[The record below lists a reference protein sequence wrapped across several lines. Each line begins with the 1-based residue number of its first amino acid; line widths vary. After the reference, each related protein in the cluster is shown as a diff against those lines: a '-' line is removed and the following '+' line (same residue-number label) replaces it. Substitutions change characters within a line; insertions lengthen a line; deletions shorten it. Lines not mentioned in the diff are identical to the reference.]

1 MMIKPWLIRIV
12 GKTKQYISLQVL
24 ANWIGLLANIV
35 VTASVAR
42 LLGALYEGSF
52 EEGQLSATLL
62 AALAAVVVRIVC
74 TLAASRMS
82 FLASDEVKRIL
93 RERIYRKLCRLGLSY
108 TEKIGT
114 SEAVQ
119 IAGEGVDQLEVYFGS
134 YLPQLFYSLL
144 APVTLFAVFL
154 PISVKAA
161 VVLLICVPLIPV
173 AIMGVQKLARR
184 LLGQYW
190 GVYADLGG
198 TFLDNVQG
206 LTTLKIYEAD
216 GERHKEMNRQAEAF
230 RRITMKVLYMQLNS
244 ITVMDVIA
252 YGGAAA
258 GIILSVLEFQAGHI
272 SLAGAIM
279 IVLLSADFFIPLRQ
293 LGSFFHV
300 AMNGMAASDKMK
312 ALFELPEE
320 EERPASF
327 PEQEAEITLS
337 HVDFSYDGS
346 REILKDVSL
355 TIPPKGFVCL
365 VGESGCG
372 KSTIASLLTGV
383 NRGYR
388 GHITAGDTELSDIR
402 EESLMSHVTLVNH
415 NAYLFRGTVRDNLRM
430 AAPEAD
436 DAALIRAL
444 KAANIYEFLEGEKGL
459 DTELAEQGG
468 NLSGGQRQRI
478 ALARALLHDTPVYIF
493 DEATSNIDVESEEAI
508 MDTVRALAG
517 RRTILL
523 ISHRLAN
530 VEAADRI
537 FCMDRGRIAEEG
549 AHTELLEKNGLYA
562 SMYRKQKELENYG
575 RDVSAA
581 AGGRRGKTAGTG
593 PDAAETD
600 GGKGGE
606 A

>member
-258 GIILSVLEFQAGHI
+258 GIILSVLEFQAGI
-272 SLAGAIM
+272 
-279 IVLLSADFFIPLRQ
+279 
-293 LGSFFHV
+293 
-300 AMNGMAASDKMK
+300 
-312 ALFELPEE
+312 
-320 EERPASF
+320 
-327 PEQEAEITLS
+327 
-337 HVDFSYDGS
+337 
-346 REILKDVSL
+346 
-355 TIPPKGFVCL
+355 
-365 VGESGCG
+365 
-372 KSTIASLLTGV
+372 
-383 NRGYR
+383 
-388 GHITAGDTELSDIR
+388 
-402 EESLMSHVTLVNH
+402 
-415 NAYLFRGTVRDNLRM
+415 
-430 AAPEAD
+430 
-436 DAALIRAL
+436 
-444 KAANIYEFLEGEKGL
+444 FLW
-459 DTELAEQGG
+459 QGP
-468 NLSGGQRQRI
+468 S
-478 ALARALLHDTPVYIF
+478 
-493 DEATSNIDVESEEAI
+493 
-508 MDTVRALAG
+508 
-517 RRTILL
+517 
-523 ISHRLAN
+523 
-530 VEAADRI
+530 
-537 FCMDRGRIAEEG
+537 
-549 AHTELLEKNGLYA
+549 
-562 SMYRKQKELENYG
+562 
-575 RDVSAA
+575 
-581 AGGRRGKTAGTG
+581 
-593 PDAAETD
+593 
-600 GGKGGE
+600 
-606 A
+606 